1 MGTSKFMRRA
11 ASGILSAALVT
22 TFVPA
27 AIFAHA
33 ADVTVYSYDGYD
45 VTYSVEQSWTGAQN
59 ICVTLTNTGD
69 EPILNWAL
77 KYDLEGT
84 PTYMWNASV
93 YSNEDTEYI
102 VKNLGWNYEVAP
114 DNSVSFG
121 YILATEEEVA
131 APTAFEL
138 CSQRV
143 DVTEGYD
150 VSVKYTD
157 EWNTGMRGE
166 VTITNNTDAPL
177 EAWTLAFDTNFTITD
192 LWDARIIGTEDNR
205 YTVANTVW
213 TNAIPAGGS
222 VTFGFVGNVA
232 DKGDDYTASVDNYK
246 LTSVVIDPEDKP
258 QPTED
263 LVLSAS
269 EKEIHKSAG
278 TKTVYFYAQTELD
291 VTSVTLYDASTDSVV
306 ASMLDDGNFSVSG
319 DDMQGDGIYSCKLDL
334 DISAKKDYSFVAKG
348 TDADGD
354 YISNDIAVVVY
365 EDFSDDQK
373 ACIKEVKQA
382 IAELINS
389 EAFHA
394 LTMEQKAAQTQAL
407 LESLAE
413 NGTENKPFSLI
424 DPDSICYNE
433 DSNVFTFAYP
443 SGILSLV
450 KLNGNTSGKKY
461 DADPTSIP
469 ETNLTLDGP
478 VASGVPSGSVNGV
491 AFYALDP
498 VDFPTSIYDSY
509 LDTLRNKGADID
521 FDTTTTIRDLKTKLP
536 GNEIVYF
543 FMHGLY
549 ATIPDIGTYSLLI
562 TTETVTDDNLNEYA
576 YDLESE
582 RIGVVIAEGD
592 SEDMVYVVLPKLFSD
607 TYAGNRL
614 DESVVGICSC
624 EAFGAGNT
632 VDSGMADA
640 FINAGAEAVVGF
652 HDSVFVDYSDEF
664 LLSFFNLMLDGSTA
678 GEAYDDCIDLLGSN
692 DREYAENIG
701 VDPDFYG
708 LLGAYP
714 IIVGDEDAILNSGK
728 LINGDFERTIW
739 SALSNLFILGWKKGG
754 DARIVNHLGPID
766 PAHGSKVAI
775 LTTGVGS
782 GENAYISGGTEGS
795 YLSQTFKIPE
805 CAETLSFYYDFVSE
819 EPMEYVGSQY
829 DDRFYATIYDVN
841 DVEVLSAAYE
851 SVNTSQWTPVS
862 GIDFDGGDHT
872 CYETGWKKVNIDVS
886 QCVGKYI
893 SLRFSVTDV
902 GDSIYD
908 TAVLID
914 NVSFP

>member
-45 VTYSVEQSWTGAQN
+45 VTYSVEQSWTGAQS

-93 YSNEDTEYI
+93 YSNEDSEYI

-114 DNSVSFG
+114 DHSVSFG
-121 YILATEEEVA
+121 YILATEEEAV

-143 DVTEGYD
+143 DVTEDYD
-150 VSVKYTD
+150 VSVNYTD

-192 LWDARIIGTEDNR
+192 LWDARLIGTEDNR
-205 YTVANTVW
+205 YTVASTLW

-232 DKGDDYTASVDNYK
+232 DKGDDYTATVDNYK

-306 ASMLDDGNFSVSG
+306 ASMLDDGKFSVSG

-373 ACIKEVKQA
+373 ACIQEVKNA
-382 IAELINS
+382 ISGLINS
-389 EAFHA
+389 DSFHA
-394 LTMEQKAAQTQAL
+394 LPIEEKVAQTQAL
-407 LESLAE
+407 LESLSE

-424 DPDSICYNE
+424 KEGSIRYNE
-433 DSNVFTFAYP
+433 ASKVFTFKYP
-443 SGILSLV
+443 SGIISVV
-450 KLNGNTSGKKY
+450 KLDEVGAGSTLGGSSVVSET
-461 DADPTSIP
+461 DLVLTAPIAD
-469 ETNLTLDGP
+469 
-478 VASGVPSGSVNGV
+478 GVPAGSVDAKVFNAVSPQISVPESLFDGWEDLGASV
-491 AFYALDP
+491 SYDDTVT
-498 VDFPTSIYDSY
+498 VDE
-509 LDTLRNKGADID
+509 
-521 FDTTTTIRDLKTKLP
+521 LKSELTGK
-536 GNEIVYF
+536 EITYIV
-543 FMHGLY
+543 MHGLY
-549 ATIPDIGTYSLLI
+549 ADFDEIGT
-562 TTETVTDDNLNEYA
+562 TTIMLTNEICSEDNIDAHSHDWEE
-576 YDLESE
+576 D
-582 RIGVVIAEGD
+582 RISAIMTED
-592 SEDMVYVVLPKLFSD
+592 SEDPYYVVLPKLFSD
-607 TYAGNRL
+607 YYSGGKL
-614 DESVVGICSC
+614 DDSVVALCTC
-624 EAFGAGNT
+624 ESFGAGA
-632 VDSGMADA
+632 DYFYGLGDA
-640 FINAGAEAVVGF
+640 FINSGASAVLGF
-652 HDSVFVDYSDEF
+652 HNSVYADYAIPFAVDLFEDMLSGDTVGTAYSNCISTYGSD
-664 LLSFFNLMLDGSTA
+664 DGDGGTPVLYGDGDA
-678 GEAYDDCIDLLGSN
+678 LIDTGN
-692 DREYAENIG
+692 
-701 VDPDFYG
+701 
-708 LLGAYP
+708 
-714 IIVGDEDAILNSGK
+714 
-728 LINGDFERTIW
+728 LINGDFEKTLW
-739 SALSNLFILGWKKGG
+739 PLTTLNLFIPGWKKGG
-754 DARIVNHLGPID
+754 DARVITQLGSID
-766 PAHGSKVAI
+766 TISNNRMAI

-782 GENAYISGGTEGS
+782 GENVYISGGTEGS

-805 CAETLSFYYDFVSE
+805 GAETLSFYYDFVSE

-914 NVSFP
+914 NVSFS